1 MTTIIS
7 AFGDLI
13 VATSASTDVCFAGIE
28 LSVEVPAGSGELAE
42 VRGLRVYLE
51 GVRSA

>member
-1 MTTIIS
+1 MTMIIS

-13 VATSASTDVCFAGIE
+13 VATSNSIDVSFAGIE
-28 LSVEVPAGSGELAE
+28 LSVEVPAVSGGRSE